1 MSKPAWLDLKI
12 GIGNI
17 INLAA
22 LICAL
27 IYGWAEM
34 QANDRKQNEQ
44 IIALKA
50 ADSQIQA
57 DIKLYDAGVR
67 SELKDIR
74 AKTDT
79 ILDKLVDR
87 QQATVERVVRVETK
101 VDEILTRLPTRLP

>member
-1 MSKPAWLDLKI
+1 MSKPSWLDLKI
-12 GIGNI
+12 GVGNI

-22 LICAL
+22 LVCAL

-44 IIALKA
+44 IVALKA
-50 ADSQIQA
+50 TDAQILS
-57 DIKLYDAGVR
+57 DIKVYDSAVR
-67 SELKDIR
+67 AELKDIR

-101 VDEILTRLPTRLP
+101 VDEILTRLPSRLP